1 MIDDFLLQ
9 SQVTKYHRLGAGT
22 PRLIM
27 VTRGGGGGGCDA
39 SSTWLNVL
47 WQCLQSKK
55 FSIM

>member
-27 VTRGGGGGGCDA
+27 VTRGGEMLPAHD
-39 SSTWLNVL
+39 
-47 WQCLQSKK
+47 
-55 FSIM
+55 